1 MSEPRTYPSP
11 PAELPIEPW
20 LLEGEPAPG
29 CKVCTALAREREEA
43 LAYGDRSKAYEV
55 SREIRNH
62 RHVST
67 P

>member
-1 MSEPRTYPSP
+1 MP
-11 PAELPIEPW
+11 PH
-20 LLEGEPAPG
+20 
-29 CKVCTALAREREEA
+29 CKVCTALASEREEA